1 MTREIIINSTLQ
13 ETRVAVLENNV
24 VSEIFVE
31 RKKDKGI
38 MGNVYKGK
46 VTKVLPGMQAA
57 FIEIGLEKAGF
68 LHAGDICD
76 DAGAYEKI
84 LDQEK
89 DLTKDKIEVEEET
102 FSDEEEFPVSKISS
116 VQIEDLL
123 KNGQE
128 ILVQVSREP
137 IGSKGPRLTSYIT
150 LPGRYLVFMPTVDH
164 LGISRRIEDK
174 NERLRL
180 KNIMNGLRTQNSGFI
195 VRTASEGMTEEEFK
209 SDIDFLTKLWETV
222 QEKNEKRQAPS
233 MIHSDMD
240 LVFRVLRDLFTP
252 EVERLLIDSKT
263 DYERCL
269 DFAEKYL
276 PQYHTRI
283 ELYEGREPIFDT
295 FGIEIEIDKALGRK
309 VWLKSGGYIVIDQT
323 EALVAIDVNT
333 GRYVGKRNLEE
344 TILKTNLEAIKEI
357 VYQIRLRNI
366 GGIIIIDF
374 IDMEKE
380 ESRDKVFHALENA
393 IKGDRSRTNIL
404 KISELG
410 LVQMTRKRVRESL
423 SQSLCQPCIYCDGKG
438 MIKSTTTTCYEIFR
452 EITRLALTDPGKKI
466 MVSVH
471 PDVADM
477 LYDEESAGIEEL
489 ERVFQ
494 KRIIIKTDFDNLIEQ
509 YDIVAM

>member
-1 MTREIIINSTLQ
+1 MGREIIINSTLQ
-13 ETRVAVLENNV
+13 ETRIAVLENNV

-31 RKKDKGI
+31 RRKDKGI

-57 FIEIGLEKAGF
+57 FIDIGLEKAGF
-68 LHAGDICD
+68 LHVGDICD

-89 DLTKDKIEVEEET
+89 DLTKEKIELEEET
-102 FSDEEEFPVSKISS
+102 FSDEDELPVSKVSS

-123 KNGQE
+123 KKGQE

-137 IGSKGPRLTSYIT
+137 IGTKGPRLTSYIT

-174 NERLRL
+174 TERLRL
-180 KNIMNGLRTQNSGFI
+180 KNIMNGLRRPKTGFI
-195 VRTASEGMTEEEFK
+195 VRTASAGMAEDEFK

-222 QEKNEKRQAPS
+222 QEKNEKRQAPCL
-233 MIHSDMD
+233 IHSDMD

-252 EVERLLIDSKT
+252 EVERLLIDSKS
-263 DYERCL
+263 DYERCQ

-276 PQYHTRI
+276 PKYNSRI
-283 ELYEGREPIFDT
+283 ELYESREPIFDT
-295 FGIEIEIDKALGRK
+295 FGVEIEIDKALGRK

-393 IKGDRSRTNIL
+393 IKGDRARTNIL

-410 LVQMTRKRVRESL
+410 LVQMTRKRVKESL
-423 SQSLCQPCIYCDGKG
+423 SQSLCQTCIYCDGKG
-438 MIKSTTTTCYEIFR
+438 MIKSITTICYEIFR